1 MPPNVCLGRPI
12 SHLLHPDDA
21 AVFAEAS
28 RHLQQDDSHT
38 IEAQFRLRV
47 FGENEDP
54 DDHTAESFK
63 AMEGKGMLIRDR
75 VHGGPSHTM
84 WVIRPVPAQ
93 DTPSDDGEAT
103 TVRPPTAS
111 YIKSF
116 NDSLALLTTANDG
129 RLPVQPILCRI
140 CDRQIPTWFFEK
152 HNETCNET
160 HRLEVDIGETNDRL
174 ADLRAVISD
183 ILERLKASYSSNDP
197 YTPPEYQDLPLLPQR
212 YRDSQMQVLEELS
225 ETLNIALQV
234 STPSLADDNLPV
246 EQQRLLSPTSED
258 HLSFLQGWQ
267 APKSE
272 DPALRRLAD
281 DLAES
286 CRQKMTAV
294 NRLRNTIVYVERVR
308 LEWELQAQAVLAN
321 EEKETHSQSPPPS
334 PAPTILPTSVEARS
348 ATARGDGD
356 AYEHPTPILPKPQA
370 FVAQGTTVPVQQLPD
385 RESPLSFENVS
396 PAALLQP
403 LPMVDAHFGIPA
415 DNAASGQARTLSP
428 SLIPTSPRL
437 ASAAPVRSAKSTTS
451 IKDFDIIKPISKGAF
466 GSVYLAKKRNT
477 GDYYAIKVLKK
488 ADMIAK
494 NQVTNVKAERK
505 IMMTQADSDFAV
517 KLYWTFQSKDYL
529 VSVNYVVLT
538 SSLTILSVTVSRHGI
553 FEWR

>member
-1 MPPNVCLGRPI
+1 M
-12 SHLLHPDDA
+12 HPDDA

-93 DTPSDDGEAT
+93 DTLSDDGEAT

-116 NDSLALLTTANDG
+116 SDSLAPLTLAKDG

-160 HRLEVDIGETNDRL
+160 HRLEVDIGELNDKL
-174 ADLRAVISD
+174 ADLRTVING
-183 ILERLKASYSSNDP
+183 IVEHLKASVVSNEPYDP
-197 YTPPEYQDLPLLPQR
+197 PDYQDLPLLPIR
-212 YRDSQMQVLEELS
+212 YRDSQIRFLEELLDTVS
-225 ETLNIALQV
+225 VALQV

-246 EQQRLLSPTSED
+246 EEQRLLSPTSED
-258 HLSFLQGWQ
+258 HLSFLQNWQ
-267 APKSE
+267 IPKSE

-281 DLAES
+281 DMADL
-286 CRQKMTAV
+286 CRQKTTVV

-308 LEWELQAQAVLAN
+308 CEWELQAQAVLAS
-321 EEKETHSQSPPPS
+321 EQTEPRSQSPPPS
-334 PAPTILPTSVEARS
+334 PAPTILPSSLGPISSS
-348 ATARGDGD
+348 AGISDD
-356 AYEHPTPILPKPQA
+356 IYEHPTPIVPKPHT
-370 FVAQGTTVPVQQLPD
+370 FLAQGTTVPVHQIQD
-385 RESPLSFENVS
+385 RESPLSFDNVS

-403 LPMVDAHFGIPA
+403 LPMIDPGFSASVDGAM
-415 DNAASGQARTLSP
+415 SSQAMTLSP
-428 SLIPTSPRL
+428 SLNPTSPRL
-437 ASAAPVRSAKSTTS
+437 SSAAPARSAKSSTS

-529 VSVNYVVLT
+529 VSSVRQ
-538 SSLTILSVTVSRHGI
+538 SLSVIYR
-553 FEWR
+553 R

>member
-1 MPPNVCLGRPI
+1 MLILLHRLPPNVCLGRPI

-28 RHLQQDDSHT
+28 KHLQEDDSHT

-54 DDHTAESFK
+54 DDHTAESFE

-75 VHGGPSHTM
+75 MHGAPSHTM
-84 WVIRPVPAQ
+84 WVIRPVPSNDA
-93 DTPSDDGEAT
+93 PSDDGEAT

-111 YIKSF
+111 YLKAFGEPITPF
-116 NDSLALLTTANDG
+116 ATAQTG
-129 RLPVQPILCRI
+129 RLPVEPLLCRI

-152 HNETCNET
+152 HSETCNET
-160 HRLEVDIGETNDRL
+160 HRLEVDIGETNDKL
-174 ADLRAVISD
+174 SELRTVANGILEALKTSVISD
-183 ILERLKASYSSNDP
+183 EPLP
-197 YTPPEYQDLPLLPQR
+197 PPEYQDAALLPSR
-212 YRDSQMQVLEELS
+212 YRDSQVHFLEEIL
-225 ETLNIALQV
+225 EALGVALQI
-234 STPSLADDNLPV
+234 STPTLADDQLPV
-246 EQQRLLSPTSED
+246 ESQRLLSPTSED
-258 HLSFLQGWQ
+258 HLSFLQKWQ
-267 APKSE
+267 APTSE
-272 DPALRRLAD
+272 DPALRRLAED
-281 DLAES
+281 MSEL
-286 CRQKMTAV
+286 CRQKTTVV
-294 NRLRNTIVYVERVR
+294 NRLRNTIIYVERVR
-308 LEWELQAQAVLAN
+308 LEWELQAQNVLAA
-321 EEKETHSQSPPPS
+321 EPWEGRSQSPPPS
-334 PAPTILPTSVEARS
+334 PAPTILPPK
-348 ATARGDGD
+348 GDSTLSTMHDGTD
-356 AYEHPTPILPKPQA
+356 LYEHPTPVLPKSKTFLAQA
-370 FVAQGTTVPVQQLPD
+370 STVPVQQIPD
-385 RESPLSFENVS
+385 RESPVSFENVS

-403 LPMVDAHFGIPA
+403 LPMIDPTTRTPRS
-415 DNAASGQARTLSP
+415 NAPSSQSLTLSP

-437 ASAAPVRSAKSTTS
+437 SSAAPARSAKATTS

-529 VSVNYVVLT
+529 VSFNL
-538 SSLTILSVTVSRHGI
+538 
-553 FEWR
+553 